1 MNRRQ
6 DSQLDEMKLNLTGII
21 LFIILF
27 KVRRLMT
34 DNHMR
39 RVLILNEIDKPLVLV
54 IMDGW
59 GLSSRSEGNAVEQ
72 ASTPNIDDYSAS
84 YPHCTLVCSGEEVG
98 LPEGQMGNSE
108 VGHLNIGAGR
118 VVYQE
123 LTRINRAVRDGSFF
137 DNETLLKAVSQAKK
151 QNSALHLIGLLSD
164 GGVHSHINH
173 LFALL
178 DLAARE
184 NLSRVFI
191 HAFLDGRDVPPAN
204 AKEYFELLEQKLNK
218 LGFGAVA
225 TVMGRYY
232 AMDRDKRW
240 ERVEKAYRAMVLG
253 EGVQAVSSFDAVD
266 QGYSRRETDE
276 FIQPTVLRRE
286 SGEPVAQISDGDSII
301 FFNFRPDRARE
312 LTRAFVDIDFSGFSR
327 PANRPEVSFT
337 CMTLYDKTIEAPVAF
352 QPKTLNNTL
361 GQVLSACGIAQLRL
375 AETEKYAH
383 VTFFFNGGVEAPNQ
397 GEERILV
404 PSPKVATYDLKPEM
418 SALEVTDT
426 FLEQLALNKFQ
437 VIIMNYA
444 NADMVG
450 HTGVMTAAVQA
461 VETVDSC
468 LGRVVPAVLQKG
480 GTVLITADHGNAEE
494 MIDEQGEVFTAHT
507 TNPVPFL
514 MIRHDI
520 EEVSLRLDGSLEDI
534 APTMLRLINISKPK
548 EMTGNSLI
556 EIKCRM

>member
-1 MNRRQ
+1 
-6 DSQLDEMKLNLTGII
+6 
-21 LFIILF
+21 
-27 KVRRLMT
+27 MT
-34 DNHMR
+34 DDKMW
-39 RVLILNEIDKPLVLV
+39 RVLILNESEKPLVLV

-59 GLSSRSEGNAVEQ
+59 GLSARSEGNAV
-72 ASTPNIDDYSAS
+72 ARARTPNIDNYLSR
-84 YPHCTLVCSGEEVG
+84 YPHCTLFCSGEKVG

-137 DNETLLKAVSQAKK
+137 KNETLLKAVGQAKK
-151 QNSALHLIGLLSD
+151 RNTALHLIGLLSD

-178 DLAARE
+178 DLAARK

-204 AKEYFELLEQKLNK
+204 AKEYFKLLEQKLNK
-218 LGFGAVA
+218 LGLGAVA

-232 AMDRDKRW
+232 AMDRDRRW
-240 ERVEKAYRAMVLG
+240 ERVEQAYRAMVLG
-253 EGVQAVSSFDAVD
+253 EGFRADSAFDAIA
-266 QGYSRRETDE
+266 QGYSRKETDE
-276 FIQPTVLRRE
+276 FIQPTVLRRDHD
-286 SGEPVAQISDGDSII
+286 EPVVKISNGDSII

-312 LTRAFVDIDFSGFSR
+312 LTRAFVDVEFSGFSR
-327 PANRPEVSFT
+327 PADRPEVSFT

-352 QPKTLNNTL
+352 QPQSLNNTL
-361 GQVLSACGIAQLRL
+361 GQVLGANGIDQLRL

-404 PSPKVATYDLKPEM
+404 PSPKVATYDQKPEM
-418 SALEVTDT
+418 SALEVTDI

-450 HTGVMTAAVQA
+450 HTGDMAAAVLA
-461 VETVDSC
+461 VETVDRC
-468 LGRVVPAVLQKG
+468 LGQVVPAVLQAG

-494 MIDEQGEVFTAHT
+494 MIDEQGEIFTAHT
-507 TNPVPFL
+507 TNLVPFM
-514 MIRHDI
+514 MINAM
-520 EEVSLRLDGSLEDI
+520 EGVALRDGSLEDI
-534 APTMLRLINISKPK
+534 APTMLQLLHIPKPK

-556 EIKCRM
+556 ENDSRIK

>member
-1 MNRRQ
+1 MP
-6 DSQLDEMKLNLTGII
+6 DAI
-21 LFIILF
+21 
-27 KVRRLMT
+27 
-34 DNHMR
+34 R
-39 RVLILNEIDKPLVLV
+39 RVLILNESKKPLVLA

-59 GLSSRSEGNAVEQ
+59 GLNVHSEGNAVVQ
-72 ASTPNIDDYSAS
+72 ANTPNIDYYLSH
-84 YPHCTLVCSGEEVG
+84 YPNCTLVCSGEAVG

-123 LTRINRAVRDGSFF
+123 LTRINRAVRDDSFF
-137 DNETLLKAVSQAKK
+137 ENERLLHAVNLAKK
-151 QNSALHLIGLLSD
+151 RNTALHLIGLLSD

-204 AKEYFELLEQKLNK
+204 AKEYFELLEQKLK
-218 LGFGAVA
+218 ELGFGAIA

-232 AMDRDKRW
+232 AMDRDRRW
-240 ERVEKAYRAMVLG
+240 ERVEQAYRAMVLG
-253 EGVQAVSSFDAVD
+253 EGFKADSALDAVN
-266 QGYSRRETDE
+266 QGYGRKETDE
-276 FIQPTVLRRE
+276 FIQPTVLKRE
-286 SGEPVAQISDGDSII
+286 SGEPVAKISDGDSII

-312 LTRAFVDIDFSGFSR
+312 LTRAFVDVEFSGFD
-327 PANRPEVSFT
+327 RPEDRPQVFFT
-337 CMTLYDKTIEAPVAF
+337 CMTLYDKTIDAPVAF
-352 QPKTLNNTL
+352 QPQTLDNTL
-361 GQVLSACGIAQLRL
+361 GQVLGNRGIPQLRL

-397 GEERILV
+397 GEDRILI

-418 SALEVTDT
+418 SASEVTDT
-426 FLEQLALNKFQ
+426 FLEQLALNKYQ

-450 HTGVMTAAVQA
+450 HTGVMAAGVQA
-461 VETVDSC
+461 VETVDRC
-468 LGRVVPAVLQKG
+468 LGRVVPAVLQAG
-480 GTVLITADHGNAEE
+480 GTILITADHGNAEE
-494 MIDEQGEVFTAHT
+494 MIDEQGEILTAHS

-514 MIRHDI
+514 MVRHDM
-520 EEVSLRLDGSLEDI
+520 EEVALREGSLQDI
-534 APTMLRLINISKPK
+534 APTMLELLNIPKPK
-548 EMTGNSLI
+548 EMTGNSLVKNDST
-556 EIKCRM
+556 IK

>member
-1 MNRRQ
+1 MNE
-6 DSQLDEMKLNLTGII
+6 SE
-21 LFIILF
+21 
-27 KVRRLMT
+27 
-34 DNHMR
+34 
-39 RVLILNEIDKPLVLV
+39 KPLVLV

-59 GLSSRSEGNAVEQ
+59 GHSDRSEGNAVAQ
-72 ASTPNIDDYSAS
+72 AITPNINKYLSR

-123 LTRINRAVRDGSFF
+123 LTKINRAVRDGSFF
-137 DNETLLKAVSQAKK
+137 TNETLLKAVDRAKK
-151 QNSALHLIGLLSD
+151 QNTALHLMGLFSD

-204 AKEYFELLEQKLNK
+204 AKEYFTLLEQKLNK

-232 AMDRDKRW
+232 AMDRDRRW
-240 ERVEKAYRAMVLG
+240 ERVEQAYRAMVLG
-253 EGVQAVSSFDAVD
+253 EGFQADSALEAVD
-266 QGYSRRETDE
+266 QGYGRKETDE
-276 FIQPTVLRRE
+276 FIQPTVLKQD
-286 SGEPVAQISDGDSII
+286 SGEPVAKISNGDSII

-312 LTRAFVDIDFSGFSR
+312 LTRAFVDNEFSGFNR
-327 PANRPEVSFT
+327 PADRPEVSFT
-337 CMTLYDKTIEAPVAF
+337 CMTLYDKTIAAPVAF
-352 QPKTLNNTL
+352 QPQTLNNSL
-361 GQVLSACGIAQLRL
+361 GQMLGASGITQLRL

-383 VTFFFNGGVEAPNQ
+383 VTFFFNGGVELPNP
-397 GEERILV
+397 GEERILI

-418 SALEVTDT
+418 SAWEVTDT
-426 FLEQLALNKFQ
+426 FLEQLALNKYR

-468 LGRVVPAVLQKG
+468 LGRVVPAVLQAG

-494 MIDEQGEVFTAHT
+494 MLDEQGEIYTAHT
-507 TNPVPFL
+507 TNPVPFI
-514 MIRHDI
+514 MICHAI
-520 EEVSLRLDGSLEDI
+520 KGINLRNGSLEDI
-534 APTMLRLINISKPK
+534 APTILQLLHIPKPK

-556 EIKCRM
+556 ENDIRVL